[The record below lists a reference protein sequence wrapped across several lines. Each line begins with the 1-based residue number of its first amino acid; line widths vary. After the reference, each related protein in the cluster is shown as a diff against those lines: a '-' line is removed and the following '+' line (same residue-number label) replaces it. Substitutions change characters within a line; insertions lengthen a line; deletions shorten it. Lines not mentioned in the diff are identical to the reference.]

1 MITVKMTKATRNA
14 LKKLTMTPI
23 DGWDNMT
30 DDGHYLIE
38 LDPMIVAGLM
48 NIGARM
54 DDPQSIEDVIL
65 ARIKRQEGMLS

>member
-1 MITVKMTKATRNA
+1 MIVVKMTKATRDA

-23 DGWDNMT
+23 DGWDDET